1 MVANPCRDAS
11 WYEIVEKIQSVEGER
26 GSHAVVL
33 GLYLVVFVRLGHG
46 GESRFVS
53 WANDT
58 SSSIKINRAGDEVN
72 CSSKT

>member
-1 MVANPCRDAS
+1 MPKCEMMCDC
-11 WYEIVEKIQSVEGER
+11 WKFQSVEGER

-58 SSSIKINRAGDEVN
+58 SSSIKSIELEM
-72 CSSKT
+72 K